1 MRING
6 YGTNG
11 SYDII
16 MTGSQPRF
24 YIARNAG
31 TSNIDVSIFGSV
43 YQYNTHFNGLYT
55 NDKIWR
61 HFTII
66 AQKTLSGSVKIT
78 SYLNGVF
85 NATATSGT
93 WDTSGITTFNISF
106 SSLSMVGNLDDVR
119 FYNRVLSQAQ
129 ITELYQNNTFYKFP
143 TTETK
148 YIGSSASTGITY
160 NFELENEDEKIISHY

>member
-16 MTGSQPRF
+16 MRGSQPRF

-31 TSNIDVSIFGSV
+31 GSNIDVSIFGSV

-66 AQKTLSGSVKIT
+66 AQKTLSGAVKIT

-93 WDTSGITTFNISF
+93 WDTSGIPYFKIRDAN
-106 SSLSMVGNLDDVR
+106 LSMISNLDDVR
-119 FYNRVLSQAQ
+119 FYNRVLTQAQ
-129 ITELYQNNTFYKFP
+129 ITEIYQNNTFYKFP
-143 TTETK
+143 TAETK